1 MKNSLFKRA
10 IAAVATVPL
19 ALTQCLGVANA
30 ATVEDSALS
39 LKETGSVKADDSS
52 NKTITLTG
60 KGGVL
65 YITPDEEFAKYELQ
79 ADGKTFI
86 QDSAWNVK
94 AYTALSNVEKKKG
107 TFDMSKVY
115 EQAINK
121 SGQYKELIQS
131 VIDKLGDFTYS
142 IDNDGNI
149 TIEGS
154 LGDVMPAFAEGG
166 KKTIGGKTY
175 VFGLDG
181 ALLEEG

>member
-65 YITPDEEFAKYELQ
+65 YITLMRNLQ
-79 ADGKTFI
+79 SRTSSRR
-86 QDSAWNVK
+86 QDIHSGF
-94 AYTALSNVEKKKG
+94 SMECKG
-107 TFDMSKVY
+107 LHSSFKC
-115 EQAINK
+115 
-121 SGQYKELIQS
+121 
-131 VIDKLGDFTYS
+131 
-142 IDNDGNI
+142 
-149 TIEGS
+149 
-154 LGDVMPAFAEGG
+154 
-166 KKTIGGKTY
+166 
-175 VFGLDG
+175 
-181 ALLEEG
+181 